1 STSGAPLD
9 RTTGRARRSKQDRRA
24 RRGVEGAAAVS
35 RTSFRGRRA
44 ERVEYRLRAS
54 AACPGRGPR
63 RCAGNDNSRAH
74 LGRQWKGKKCAPRP
88 ESGSRSRRVPSNACS
103 SGPDPRTG
111 TQRPM
116 ALKILLSAEQIQ
128 RRVKEI
134 GQQVS
139 RDYAG
144 KNLMLLCVLPNGFV
158 FAADLIRAIEI
169 PVTCQFVQPQ
179 KQSAPGDS
187 SHIQIHY

>member
-1 STSGAPLD
+1 
-9 RTTGRARRSKQDRRA
+9 
-24 RRGVEGAAAVS
+24 
-35 RTSFRGRRA
+35 
-44 ERVEYRLRAS
+44 
-54 AACPGRGPR
+54 
-63 RCAGNDNSRAH
+63 
-74 LGRQWKGKKCAPRP
+74 
-88 ESGSRSRRVPSNACS
+88 
-103 SGPDPRTG
+103 
-111 TQRPM
+111 M

-179 KQSAPGDS
+179 KQSAPGDP
-187 SHIQIHY
+187 SHIQIHYGAAFDVKGKDVVLVEGLIQSGHTTEFLLQKVISWNAASAKLVALIDKQSARRVPVQPDYMGFILEETFVVGYGMGDPEYGRNLPYIQGERK